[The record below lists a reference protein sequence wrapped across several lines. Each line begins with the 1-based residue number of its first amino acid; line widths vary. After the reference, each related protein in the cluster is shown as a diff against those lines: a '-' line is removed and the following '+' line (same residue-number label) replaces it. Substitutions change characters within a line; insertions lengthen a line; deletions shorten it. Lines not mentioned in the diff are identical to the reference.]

1 LEVIEPALV
10 ELGRPPDIA
19 LVDYHLDEGLTGVDV
34 VRALRAR
41 FGHNLPA
48 VVVTGDWS
56 PAVAADVSAAQ
67 CELLRKPT
75 RPAEL
80 RALMTHLLGAH

>member
-1 LEVIEPALV
+1 MSL
-10 ELGRPPDIA
+10 IA
-19 LVDYHLDEGLTGVDV
+19 LRDVCKVYHLDEGRTGVDA
-34 VRALRAR
+34 VRALRSR
-41 FGHNLPA
+41 FGADFPA

-56 PAVAADVSAAQ
+56 PEVAADVAAAG

-80 RALMTHLLGAH
+80 RALMTHLLGTYAASKG